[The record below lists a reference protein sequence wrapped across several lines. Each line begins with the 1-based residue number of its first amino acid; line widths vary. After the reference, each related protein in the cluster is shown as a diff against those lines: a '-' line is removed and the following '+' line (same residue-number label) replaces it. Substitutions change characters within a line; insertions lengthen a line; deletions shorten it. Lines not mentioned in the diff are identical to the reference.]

1 MYNKRKFANFITMDI
16 KVAIFEDGKLI
27 REALQTIL
35 NGTPGY
41 ACTGAFSN
49 GSNWEADIR
58 RSNPD
63 LVLMDIEM
71 PGLDGIELTRRISQK
86 FEGIKVL
93 IQTVFDDSQ
102 KIFNALCAGA
112 SGYILKNDPPNKYLE
127 AIAEVYN
134 GGSFMNASVAKKTLN
149 FFTQK
154 NIILASP
161 EGTDYGLSEREKEIL
176 KELTEAQPLKNIAA
190 KLYISL
196 ETVRTHVKH
205 IYAKLHVANRTE
217 AVMKAVQQGIA
228 WSNLIYY

>member
-1 MYNKRKFANFITMDI
+1 MDI

-27 REALQTIL
+27 RDALQTIL

-41 ACTGAFSN
+41 ACTGAFTN

-63 LVLMDIEM
+63 VVLMDIEM
-71 PGLDGIELTRRISQK
+71 PGLDGIELTGLITQK
-86 FEGIKVL
+86 FEQVKVL
-93 IQTVFDDSQ
+93 IQTVFDDST
-102 KIFNALCAGA
+102 KIFKALCAGA

-127 AIAEVYN
+127 AITEVYN

-154 NIILASP
+154 NIVLVSP
-161 EGTDYGLSEREKEIL
+161 DGEDYKLSDREKEIL
-176 KELTEAQPLKNIAA
+176 KELTEAQPLKNIAS
-190 KLYISL
+190 KLFISI

-205 IYAKLHVANRTE
+205 IYSKLHVANRTE
-217 AVMKAVQQGIA
+217 AVLKARQQG
-228 WSNLIYY
+228 LF

>member
-1 MYNKRKFANFITMDI
+1 MDI
-16 KVAIFEDGKLI
+16 KVSIFEDGKLV

-49 GSNWEADIR
+49 GSNWESDIR

-63 LVLMDIEM
+63 VVLMDIEM
-71 PGLDGIELTRRISQK
+71 PGIDGIELTRLITGK
-86 FEGIKVL
+86 FDRVKVL
-93 IQTVFDDSQ
+93 IQTIFDDDT

-112 SGYILKNDPPNKYLE
+112 SGYILKNDPPHKYLE
-127 AIAEVYN
+127 AVSEVYN
-134 GGSFMNASVAKKTLN
+134 GGSFMNASVAKKTLS

-154 NIILASP
+154 NIILVLP
-161 EGTDYGLSEREKEIL
+161 EGVDYGLSEREKEIL
-176 KELTEAQPLKNIAA
+176 RELTEGQPLKIIAS
-190 KLYISL
+190 KLFISL

-217 AVMKAVQQGIA
+217 AVMKAMQQGI
-228 WSNLIYY
+228 L

>member
-1 MYNKRKFANFITMDI
+1 MDI

-27 REALQTIL
+27 RDALQTIL

-49 GSNWEADIR
+49 GNNCEADIR

-63 LVLMDIEM
+63 VVLMDIEM
-71 PGLDGIELTRRISQK
+71 PGMDGIQLTRLITQK
-86 FEGIKVL
+86 FENIRVL
-93 IQTVFDDSQ
+93 IQTVFDDGN

-112 SGYILKNDPPNKYLE
+112 SGYILKNDPPHKYLE
-127 AIAEVYN
+127 AVTEVYH

-154 NIILASP
+154 NIILVSP

-176 KELTEAQPLKNIAA
+176 KELTEGQPLKSIAS
-190 KLYISL
+190 KLFISL

-217 AVMKAVQQGIA
+217 AVMKAMQQGITK
-228 WSNLIYY
+228 S

>member
-1 MYNKRKFANFITMDI
+1 MIRKNESLNFILMDI

-49 GSNWEADIR
+49 GSNWELDIR
-58 RSNPD
+58 RTNPD
-63 LVLMDIEM
+63 VVLMDIEM
-71 PGLDGIELTRRISQK
+71 PGLDGIELTRLISQK

-154 NIILASP
+154 NIILTSP

-228 WSNLIYY
+228 